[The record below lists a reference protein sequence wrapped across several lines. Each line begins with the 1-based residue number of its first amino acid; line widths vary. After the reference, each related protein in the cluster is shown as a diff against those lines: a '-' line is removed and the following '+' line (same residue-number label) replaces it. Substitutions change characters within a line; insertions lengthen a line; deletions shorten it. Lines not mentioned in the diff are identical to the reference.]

1 MKVTLQVNALKEVMD
16 LVGRFVSRHAT
27 LPILENVYIK
37 ANIDTIMFRATDM
50 EKYIEIEL
58 PAKLD
63 DEWALTV
70 NAKTFADIL
79 RTIDED
85 HITLV
90 IEGSTDSLT
99 IKSSNDEFKI
109 KWIPA
114 SEYVAVP
121 SVQSDQ
127 SITLDTTA
135 FSTWIGKVEY
145 AVTEKN
151 FSPVLTGVFM
161 RIKKYEDGKKLVFV
175 GTDSFRLAEYK
186 VPFAGEAGEM
196 GLIVPKVHISD
207 IKKVADYCIGKDV
220 QEMQM
225 TSSDNMV
232 SFSFDLGEM
241 KLQCTSL
248 LIQGSF
254 PEYENEN
261 IMPTTWNT
269 KVMLDGSWLEKAIRK
284 ISILT
289 RDINNF
295 INVSSDQDKLLLSSG
310 QTDIGEG
317 QTQVAAVV
325 DGETVGFGV
334 NGKYMSDFLRIVQSD
349 EVIMRVIDA
358 EKPIIFKDKDDD
370 RYTYVVRPLIK

>member
-63 DEWALTV
+63 DEWSLTV
-70 NAKTFADIL
+70 NAKTFSDIL

-90 IEGSTDSLT
+90 IEESTDSLS

-127 SITLDTTA
+127 SITLDTMS
-135 FSTWIGKVEY
+135 FSNWIGNVEY

-161 RIKKYEDGKKLVFV
+161 RIKKYEEGKKLVFV

-186 VPFAGEAGEM
+186 VAFDGDAGEM
-196 GLIVPKVHISD
+196 WLIVPKLHISD
-207 IKKVADYCIGKDV
+207 IKKVTDYCISKDV
-220 QEMQM
+220 ENMQM

-232 SFSFDLGEM
+232 CFSFDLGDM

-269 KVMLDGSWLEKAIRK
+269 KVMLDASGLEKAIRK

-295 INVSSDQDKLLLSSG
+295 INISSEQDKLLLSSW

-325 DGETVGFGV
+325 DGETVWFGV
-334 NGKYMSDFLRIVQSD
+334 NGKYMSDFLRIIESD
-349 EVIMRVIDA
+349 EVVMRVIDA